1 MARTGILGA
10 GRLGAGWFGAGWFG
24 AGRLVAGAAVVALA
38 GTACSTATGQAATG
52 TAPAGQVKVGTAPAG
67 TAPVGTVTGKFLR
80 IGGPMGPGGTTP
92 TVPLSGRIKFTGAH
106 HRAFKVRVGKKGTF
120 EIVLPAGSYKVIGR
134 TPDITGQDGNGP
146 VKDATCALPH
156 KVQVA
161 RHHTVRIKVI
171 CEVP

>member
-10 GRLGAGWFGAGWFG
+10 GWLGAGWLG

-38 GTACSTATGQAATG
+38 GTACSTATGQVATG
-52 TAPAGQVKVGTAPAG
+52 TAPAGQVKVGTAPAGTAPAG

-92 TVPLSGRIKFTGAH
+92 TVPLSGQVKFTGAH
-106 HRAFKVRVGKKGTF
+106 HHAFKVRVGKKGTF

-146 VKDATCALPH
+146 VKDGTCALPH

-171 CEVP
+171 CEVH